1 MRSFRHRR
9 KLLFVKVAAVNQI
22 LAFASELERVKLGRT
37 WPYLAVLG
45 RYLAVLGRECF
56 VSEDKARMTQSG
68 RTA

>member
-37 WPYLAVLG
+37 WPRMFRFRGQGAH
-45 RYLAVLGRECF
+45 
-56 VSEDKARMTQSG
+56 DARAEERHDEPYRQ
-68 RTA
+68 RQNL